1 MTSDSLFFSLDKPPQ
16 SKSQH
21 PCGANRIMNIP
32 RQYQSII
39 DQAVASG
46 AFATPEEAL
55 QHALELLA
63 KEQRIP
69 NGATSPENRRL
80 NLSARFRQWAESHPP
95 SNHFVDDSRESI
107 Y

>member
-1 MTSDSLFFSLDKPPQ
+1 
-16 SKSQH
+16 
-21 PCGANRIMNIP
+21 MNIP

-39 DQAVASG
+39 EQAVASG

-55 QHALELLA
+55 RHALELLA
-63 KEQRIP
+63 KEQSIP
-69 NGATSPENRRL
+69 GPATPRASRRS

-95 SNHFVDDSRESI
+95 ANHFVDDSRESI